1 MDHPGGIH
9 GTSRELE
16 AAPCGS
22 LNTKLTRPFDAGRR
36 FDDSGAGHLTM
47 LLQNLISSPALSIAQ
62 FSDIDAFRP
71 VEFVADARSI
81 PLNLANF
88 HAARATVQLPCC
100 QITVLTSFP
109 RIVDV
114 SYRAAYGIVIFQL
127 EDDHEVSVNGI
138 SVNGPAFI
146 GMRGSVDCQFFEPRG
161 SLHAFV
167 IPGADLRD
175 REWFQTPDRLYG
187 FIPDRS
193 ALAAARSVVAG
204 ILQTAS
210 AEPHLMKEPGFA
222 LALQEALLLA
232 LDDMFRRSRTAE
244 ISGRI
249 ASKSYCRLV
258 RMIDEYVAYHAA
270 SPIYSADLA
279 EQCGVSVRTLG
290 TAVASVRGM
299 SLHRYLRLKQLW
311 SARAQ
316 LVKGSDAITVTSCA
330 RANGFHH
337 MGEFSR
343 LYRAAFHE
351 PASRTL
357 ARARGID

>member
-1 MDHPGGIH
+1 
-9 GTSRELE
+9 
-16 AAPCGS
+16 
-22 LNTKLTRPFDAGRR
+22 
-36 FDDSGAGHLTM
+36 M
-47 LLQNLISSPALSIAQ
+47 LFQNLIPSPALSIAQ
-62 FSDIDAFRP
+62 FSDFDAFRP
-71 VEFVADARSI
+71 AEFVADARSV
-81 PLNLANF
+81 PLNLVNF
-88 HAARATVQLPCC
+88 HTARATVQLPCC
-100 QITVLTSFP
+100 QITALTSFA

-114 SYRAAYGIVIFQL
+114 SYRVAHGIVILQL
-127 EDDHEVSVNGI
+127 EDDHEVSANGM

-146 GMRGSVDCQFFEPRG
+146 GMRGNVDCQFFEPRG
-161 SLHAFV
+161 SLHAIITFG
-167 IPGADLRD
+167 IGLRD
-175 REWFQTPDRLYG
+175 REWFETPDQLCG
-187 FIPDRS
+187 FIPDIG
-193 ALAAARSVVAG
+193 ALAAVRSVVTG
-204 ILQTAS
+204 ILKTAS

-222 LALQEALLLA
+222 LALQETLLLA
-232 LDDMFRRSRTAE
+232 IDDMFRRSRTEE

-337 MGEFSR
+337 MGEFAR